1 MSDLEDSYLRDR
13 TPEKPNLTKRSQ
25 THKKQ
30 KFRKEWMDQQDFK
43 VWLAPVIGEPLKA
56 KCKLCVIDLTA
67 ELTVLKK
74 HQISQR
80 HKLSGRSTKNIKTPI
95 NNYFDPK
102 SIKLQEQ
109 IKRAKMLLC
118 G

>member
-1 MSDLEDSYLRDR
+1 MSDLEDSYFRDR
-13 TPEKPNLTKRSQ
+13 IPEKPNLTKRLQ

-30 KFRKEWMDQQDFK
+30 KFRKEWMDHQDFK

-74 HQISQR
+74 HQTSQK
-80 HKLSGRSTKNIKTPI
+80 HKLSVVQ
-95 NNYFDPK
+95 PK
-102 SIKLQEQ
+102 I
-109 IKRAKMLLC
+109 
-118 G
+118 